1 MSGSQVLT
9 AGTSDNRLLLW
20 IGNELKY
27 QVLIFEEPYN
37 KVLSVKYIKTEGTW
51 IAIAIIWSAN
61 MSMSA
66 LMAVNLT
73 TNQHQVLAK

>member
-27 QVLIFEEPYN
+27 QVLIFEEPYVN
-37 KVLSVKYIKTEGTW
+37 YGLYVEQS
-51 IAIAIIWSAN
+51 AISE
-61 MSMSA
+61 
-66 LMAVNLT
+66 V
-73 TNQHQVLAK
+73 HQD